1 MRRRI
6 ALLAVLAL
14 ALGLGVAAC
23 GGGEEESAPPAEPA
37 EPAAPAEPSE
47 PAEEPAEPAE
57 EPAEPAEEPAPTT
70 EPLTLRIGISAA
82 LSGGYAAYDSPLLKG
97 MEFAAE
103 EINAAGGPVTVE
115 IVSKD
120 NQGDQSLTLTTA
132 QELLD
137 DGVNIQVMTTA
148 ESGPAVGQLVSSAGG
163 IISVGGNTAPAIVR
177 DGGDR
182 VFAFVFGDNGQ
193 ASAAAEYA
201 CQQGYATAYT
211 INSPEIPYT
220 KDMGPFFADAFSN
233 ICGGTIV
240 GEDTFK
246 IGQTEFGAVVTKLQ
260 GNDPAP
266 DVIFTPMFVPDSGA
280 FLKQLRSAGVEIP
293 VISTDGNDTS
303 LLVDSGGSAI
313 DGLVYTTHG
322 FPAPGS
328 AIETFVAA
336 FTETTGSAPE
346 SNTFEAI
353 GRDNVYA
360 YVEAAMAAGSTE
372 PDALLEAVLGLTDVP
387 LLTGTM
393 TMDPATRIPIKEVTL
408 VKMEGTEFT
417 FLDAIVPSYI
427 APSDIGG

>member
-6 ALLAVLAL
+6 ALLATLVL
-14 ALGLGVAAC
+14 ALGLAVAAC
-23 GGGEEESAPPAEPA
+23 GGGEDEEAAAPPAEPA

-47 PAEEPAEPAE
+47 EPAEPSEEPAEPS
-57 EPAEPAEEPAPTT
+57 EEPAPTT

-82 LSGGYAAYDSPLLKG
+82 LSGPYAAYDSPLLKG

-137 DGVNIQVMTTA
+137 DGLNIQVMTTA
-148 ESGPAVGQLVSSAGG
+148 ESGPAVGQLVSAAGG

-177 DGGDR
+177 DGGER

-201 CQQGYATAYT
+201 CEQGYATAYT
-211 INSPEIPYT
+211 VSSPEIPYT
-220 KDMGPFFADAFSN
+220 KDMAPFFADAFSN

-240 GEDTFK
+240 GEDTYK
-246 IGQTEFGAVVTKLQ
+246 IGQTEFGAVVTKIQ
-260 GNDPAP
+260 SVDPQP

-280 FLKQLRSAGVEIP
+280 FMKQLRSAGITIP
-293 VISTDGNDTS
+293 VLSTDGNDTS

-328 AIETFVAA
+328 EMETFIAD
-336 FTETTGSAPE
+336 FTEATGSAPE

-360 YVEAAMAAGSTE
+360 YVEAATAAGSTE
-372 PDALLEAVLGLTDVP
+372 PDALLEGVLGLTDVP
-387 LLTGTM
+387 LLTGAM

-417 FLDAIVPSYI
+417 FLEAIVPSYI
-427 APSDIGG
+427 APADVGG